1 MKPLIPVVLLLLGAC
16 AGPGPEKPSP
26 DDLAPDF
33 GQPGEAGYH
42 VFMAE
47 IALQRE
53 LPALAATE
61 YLRASRVSDDP
72 EIAERATR
80 VTDAFGTREEA
91 LQAAERWAALA
102 PDDPHP
108 RHFLVRAHVEAGDV
122 RRATA
127 ELAWLRAAADTDEK
141 YPFLPLLALIADLQD
156 QDAALAALSAVAADD
171 PDDAS
176 AAYATAYLA
185 LRMEDFERGQAD
197 AARALALD
205 PGWTEA
211 ALLYAR
217 SIAAGG
223 RPEEALDWL
232 AARPEADD
240 REVRLERAVMLMAA
254 ERMDDARALLLEI
267 LAEQPADGD
276 ALRALGY
283 LEYFEGRPEEAR
295 AAFEALLE
303 SGQHENDALFYL
315 GGIAEQEG
323 DIELAAQYY
332 SRISGGENVVTAQV
346 RLALLMYRMGR
357 PELAINHLE
366 MFARRNPAA
375 EIELGA
381 ARAELL
387 VRLGLPDDALDVYAE
402 ILERHPEEVGILY
415 SRALLNVESGQVEA
429 ALEDFA
435 RVLALRPD
443 DPTALN
449 ALGYTL
455 ADMTDRHK
463 EAYRLIRRAHELE
476 PDSPAILDSMAWVL
490 YRLGRSEDALPYAE
504 QSWEAQQDPEIAAH
518 LGEILWSLGRKDEA
532 RDVWLIA
539 IVEAPE
545 SEVLL
550 ETMGRL
556 DP

>member
-33 GQPGEAGYH
+33 GQPGEARYH
-42 VFMAE
+42 LFMAE

-72 EIAERATR
+72 EIAARATR
-80 VTDAFGTREEA
+80 ITDAFGTREEA

-102 PDDPHP
+102 PADPHP
-108 RHFLVRAHVEAGDV
+108 RQFLVRSHVEAGDV

-127 ELAWLRAAADTDEK
+127 ELAWLREAAGTDEH
-141 YPFLPLLALIADLQD
+141 PFLPLLGLLADLQD

-185 LRMEDFERGQAD
+185 LRVEDFERAQED

-205 PGWTEA
+205 PAWTDA

-223 RPEEALDWL
+223 RPGEALDWL

-267 LAEQPADGD
+267 LAEQPDDGD

-283 LEYFEGRPEEAR
+283 LEYFEGRAEEAR
-295 AAFEALLE
+295 AAFAALLE
-303 SGQHENDALFYL
+303 TGQHVNDALFYL
-315 GGIAEQEG
+315 GGIAEQAG
-323 DIELAAQYY
+323 DIEQAAQYY
-332 SRISGGENVVTAQV
+332 SRIAGGENSVTAQV

-366 MFARRNPAA
+366 LFARRNPGA

-402 ILERHPEEVGILY
+402 ILERHPDEVAILY
-415 SRALLNVESGQVEA
+415 SRALLNVESGRVEA
-429 ALEDFA
+429 ALEDFSS
-435 RVLALRPD
+435 VLALRPD

-455 ADMTDRHK
+455 ADMTDRHD

-490 YRLGRSEDALPYAE
+490 YRLGRSAEALPYAE

-518 LGEILWSLGRKDEA
+518 LGEILWSLGRRDEA

-539 IVEAPE
+539 IVEAPD
-545 SEVLL
+545 SEILL